1 MKKSSPDLSEASD
14 FHDTGGDLMLRRIEP
29 LFYSKFPALSNIAIA
44 ALICV
49 AAKDHV
55 PLEYL
60 FGWFLSIVAVSTYRI
75 ILNGQFR
82 RSEITISDVSVW
94 ERRMFLCAAVQGSI
108 WAAIGLAIA
117 IFPMPIE
124 VLGVVLMAICGM
136 LAGATFTMTGSQPV
150 FRAFVLPA
158 GIGPTVGIAVMDG
171 DAGYVLS
178 LMAVVFL
185 VVVLIWGW
193 TVSKAENERLIL
205 AAEKDHLIV
214 NLELAHRE
222 AELEKDLRQETFN
235 KLGHELRT
243 PLNSIVGFAEIIGTE
258 AIGPIGNAKYRE
270 YGSLVAESGKHLSNL
285 IDEMLNLARRGSLQA
300 SIDKEPVDVEEIMVF
315 CRDLLTP
322 LARRRGVELKVSR
335 AEKPLPLIAGDRLK
349 LRQVLINLIN
359 NAIHYTLQE
368 GRVDV
373 AAKQGAD
380 GFLEISVS
388 DTGIGMAAADIPKAL
403 EPFNQLE
410 NGKIHNPSGKGIG
423 LALSK
428 KFVELHGGK
437 LAIESEFGVGT
448 KIRLLLPVGT
458 DD

>member
-1 MKKSSPDLSEASD
+1 MKKSSPGLKESD
-14 FHDTGGDLMLRRIEP
+14 FHDAGGELVLRRIEP
-29 LFYSKFPALSNIAIA
+29 LFYSRFPALSNIAIA
-44 ALICV
+44 ALICI

-60 FGWFLSIVAVSTYRI
+60 FGWLLLMGGVSTYRI
-75 ILNGQFR
+75 ILNGRFS
-82 RSEITISDVSVW
+82 RSEVGSSDAPMW
-94 ERRMFLCAAVQGSI
+94 EQRMFLCAAAQGCI

-124 VLGVVLMAICGM
+124 VLGVVLMAACGM
-136 LAGATFTMTGSQPV
+136 LAGATFTMTGSQKV

-158 GIGPTVGIAVMDG
+158 GIGPTIGIAFMDG
-171 DAGYVLS
+171 DAGLVLA

-193 TVSKAENERLIL
+193 TVSKAADERLML
-205 AAEKDHLIV
+205 AAEKEHLLA

-222 AELEKDLRQETFN
+222 AELEKDLKQETFN

-243 PLNSIVGFAEIIGTE
+243 PLNSIIGFAEIIGTE
-258 AIGPIGNAKYRE
+258 AVGPIGNAKYKE

-285 IDEMLNLARRGSLQA
+285 IDEMLNLGKNESLQA

-315 CRDLLTP
+315 CRDLLAP
-322 LARRRGVELKVSR
+322 LARRGGVELHVVP
-335 AEKPLPLIAGDRLK
+335 AGHGAPLIISAERLK

-359 NAIHYTLQE
+359 NAIHYTLPG
-368 GRVDV
+368 GRIDV
-373 AAKQGAD
+373 ALKRNAD

-388 DTGIGMAAADIPKAL
+388 DTGIGMAEADIPKAL
-403 EPFNQLE
+403 EPFNQLKD
-410 NGKIHNPSGKGIG
+410 GKKHNPDGKGIG

-428 KFVELHGGK
+428 KFVELHGGS
-437 LAIESEFGVGT
+437 LNIESTFGVGT
-448 KIRLLLPVGT
+448 TIRVLLPAGAEA
-458 DD
+458 